1 MKKEE
6 LIAEVSRRTGIRQ
19 VQVSSVLENVLDVVV
34 DTLGRNDE
42 VVLRGF
48 GTFKMKERK
57 PKVMKNPTN
66 GETYEIPRRSVAVFK
81 NGSRLNN
88 I

>member
-19 VQVSSVLENVLDVVV
+19 VTVSSVLENTLDAIV
-34 DTLGRNDE
+34 DTLGNKDE

-48 GTFKMKERK
+48 GTFKMKDRK

-66 GETYEIPRRSVAVFK
+66 GETYKIPQRSVAVFK
-81 NGSRLNN
+81 NGSRLNG